1 MRRFIAVFCVLLSYG
16 ASCQTIQIDTKNNNL
31 NLDRLR
37 LERSTYL
44 VYFQNGP
51 NAPKYNIEVW
61 DRDIRQTVENTY
73 TISWVRQN
81 YKEVHRYSIRVG
93 QGFQPISEEIIVNG
107 LGESRKDELR
117 KYYHFKDDKVFTD
130 NDTVKHNQAPFTMEN
145 TALAFNWELDL
156 EILGM
161 LPFEDYK
168 QFDINFYHPGS
179 KSKPEYHTYQKVR
192 EEKLSIN
199 DQEFSCWVLKIDH
212 NENQWSEFW
221 IDKQTRKVLLMR
233 DFFYGRFRYKKLVI

>member
-1 MRRFIAVFCVLLSYG
+1 MKIFLAVFCSLLSYST
-16 ASCQTIQIDTKNNNL
+16 SCQTIQIDTKNNTLNL
-31 NLDRLR
+31 NQLK
-37 LERSTYL
+37 LEKSTYL
-44 VYFQNGP
+44 VYFQNEP
-51 NAPKYNIEVW
+51 DTPKYNIEVW
-61 DRDIRQTVENTY
+61 DRDIEQTSKNTY
-73 TISWVRQN
+73 SISWVRQN
-81 YKEVHRYSIRVG
+81 YKELHDYKITVG
-93 QGFQPISEEIIVNG
+93 QRFQPVSEEIVVST
-107 LGESRKDELR
+107 LGKSPEDELR
-117 KYYHFKDDKVFTD
+117 KYYHFKDNKVYTD
-130 NDTVKHNQAPFTMEN
+130 NDTIKHNQAPFTMEN

-161 LPFEDYK
+161 LPFEDYN

-212 NENQWSEFW
+212 NEKQWSEFW
-221 IDKQTRKVLLMR
+221 IDQQTFKVLQMR